1 MGKATNV
8 LGGKLESCCTSPVT
22 GFYRDGYCNTGPGDV
37 GLHVVCAVMTEE
49 FLEFSAARGNDL
61 ITPVSEYDFPGL
73 KPGDRWCLCALR
85 WKEAF
90 EAGVAPQV
98 VLAATHISVLEYV
111 DLEDLQGCAI
121 DARAAGE

>member
-1 MGKATNV
+1 MAKATNV

-22 GFYRDGYCNTGPGDV
+22 GFYRDGYCNSGPGDV
-37 GLHVVCAVMTEE
+37 GLHVVCATMTED

-61 ITPVSEYDFPGL
+61 ITPVSEYDFLGL

-90 EAGVAPQV
+90 EADVAPQV
-98 VLAATHISVLEYV
+98 VLAATHISVLEYF
-111 DLEDLQGCAI
+111 DLADLQACVI
-121 DARAAGE
+121 DARAMDE